1 MTNTSSEK
9 ALTLGQKIKSAR
21 TSAGLTQEQL
31 AVALSVSRQAITK
44 WESDKGMP
52 DIENLKNISK
62 VLSVS
67 LDYLLNDS
75 TELDLRVIREEI
87 KLGDVSVFGKQGR
100 KNAIVS
106 EKFGGDTIYALRAE
120 KRLTKGESFIGNML
134 GFLTDAP
141 FGVPE
146 MINNAKDAST
156 SYFLVEK
163 AGAKLLVAVT
173 DEFMETRQLSCDTSG
188 KRFDLG
194 EYRFVKT
201 VKL

>member
-1 MTNTSSEK
+1 MTNTSNEK
-9 ALTLGQKIKSAR
+9 VLTLGQKIKSAR

-87 KLGDVSVFGKQGR
+87 QLGDVGVFGKQGR
-100 KNAIVS
+100 KNEIVA
-106 EKFGGDTIYALRAE
+106 EKFSDGTVYVLRAE
-120 KRLTKGESFIGNML
+120 KRLTKGEKILDNML

-141 FGVPE
+141 FGVPGF
-146 MINNAKDAST
+146 INDMKDAST
-156 SYFLVEK
+156 SFYLVEK
-163 AGAKLLVAVT
+163 TGAKLLVAVT
-173 DEFMETRQLSCDTSG
+173 DEFMESRQLSCDVSG